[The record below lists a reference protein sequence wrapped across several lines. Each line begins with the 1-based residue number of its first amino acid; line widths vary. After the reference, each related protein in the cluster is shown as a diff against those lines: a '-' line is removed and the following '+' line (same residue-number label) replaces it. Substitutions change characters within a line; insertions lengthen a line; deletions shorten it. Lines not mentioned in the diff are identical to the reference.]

1 VVAPE
6 PSFEPSREPSAA
18 CAGARDPDPVTVD
31 DRPGTGGGVGE
42 FFARLGPGW
51 PLTSHQRRRLAPMAV
66 AALETGW
73 APAALAEF
81 AGTNTVGVRSPYA
94 VLAARLSPAEL
105 PAPPDRSRS
114 RPPWCRDPSC
124 DEGTRRLRRA
134 DDGDGGRCPR
144 CHPLAADSAL
154 AARGIPDVNAGAR
167 RGLRPAASRSRAATM
182 RTVTKTAV

>member
-1 VVAPE
+1 M
-6 PSFEPSREPSAA
+6 
-18 CAGARDPDPVTVD
+18 
-31 DRPGTGGGVGE
+31 GGGVEE

-51 PLTSHQRRRLAPMAV
+51 PLTGHQRRRLAPMAA

-73 APAALAEF
+73 APAALARF
-81 AGTNTVGVRSPYA
+81 AGTNTIGVRSPYA

-105 PAPPDRSRS
+105 PAPTDRPRS
-114 RPPWCRDPSC
+114 RPPWCRAPDC
-124 DEGTRRLRRA
+124 DESTRRLRRA

-167 RGLRPAASRSRAATM
+167 HGPASGGQQVACSDHADSDENGRLRPGGYLAEGLLAERLAGLAGGG
-182 RTVTKTAV
+182 VA